1 MRNVF
6 KFRFPTLKFLYPL
19 QGKLTKIMP
28 YGGRHSN
35 EKPAYDS
42 LRVKIPE
49 KNLKEEECIMLLKNN
64 VTFVYP
70 NLHDRMNLF
79 EGEVVG
85 FINPYY
91 LHTVKNV
98 HYFQDRDYY
107 DKRYHLDIYNK
118 LCNMTLY
125 ELEKTV
131 FYIIFNMNY
140 FLKPFFYILNVFINF
155 FFF

>member
-1 MRNVF
+1 M
-6 KFRFPTLKFLYPL
+6 
-19 QGKLTKIMP
+19 Q
-28 YGGRHSN
+28 YGGRHSS

-49 KNLKEEECIMLLKNN
+49 KNLKEEECLMLLKNN

-70 NLHDRMNLF
+70 NLHDGLNLF

-91 LHTVKNV
+91 LHSVKNI
-98 HYFQDRDYY
+98 HYFQDRNYY

-118 LCNMTLY
+118 LCNMTMY
-125 ELEKTV
+125 DLEKAV
-131 FYIIFNMNY
+131 LLFILFLEYII
-140 FLKPFFYILNVFINF
+140 LVKIHFF
-155 FFF
+155 